1 MKTLKDIITE
11 RLHITKKTKIYNEE
25 YSFDEFKNLVS
36 SKLNT
41 IISDDCFNEI
51 NRYYD
56 NLSNVIF
63 IDVTNDNNELD
74 FYQRKI
80 EKIGDYYFDKYYC
93 IHDIKIFFNYINN
106 DIKPP
111 FMLKQ
116 IRFGYIEGGDR
127 HDISKTHI
135 FKLKQ

>member
-11 RLHITKKTKIYNEE
+11 RLHITKKTNLSKE
-25 YSFDEFKNLVS
+25 YSFDEFKDLVS
-36 SKLNT
+36 SELNT

-51 NRYYD
+51 KRYYD
-56 NLSNVIF
+56 NLGDVIF
-63 IDVTNDNNELD
+63 IDVTDDINELD

-80 EKIGDYYFDKYYC
+80 EKIDDYYFDKYYC
-93 IHDIKIFFNYINN
+93 IHDIKTFFNYINN
-106 DIKPP
+106 DIRPAST
-111 FMLKQ
+111 LKQ
-116 IRFGYIEGGDR
+116 IRFGYVEGDDR